1 MYYANEFND
10 TIEPKQKYVIVYGD
24 ASTEVIESNGYPNL
38 AQYGIA
44 EDVHNVVAIV
54 KCK

>member
-1 MYYANEFND
+1 MYYSNEFND
-10 TIEPKQKYVIVYGD
+10 TIEPKQKYVIVYSD
-24 ASTEVIESNGYPNL
+24 ASTEVIESDGYPNL

-44 EDVHNVVAIV
+44 EDVQNVVTIV